1 MTFATYIVV
10 LLLVS
15 IIILASG
22 QEQSSRR
29 LGGRNGPVAPALG
42 IKCTTAEIRAI
53 NEVVEE
59 CLEVALTAQLGVEE
73 ELAEEVMES
82 TVDACKVVEAS
93 LTCTDLRA
101 ACLDDKTLREFKDSM
116 SDVYLMLGLGL
127 EECSQT
133 RDYLYSGRP
142 MQLVQETTCHPWQ
155 VFEADWNYRYCVST
169 ITRAAIT
176 GNSVKD
182 GFVLEAPVLDE
193 ELQDSEFSDLMAQY
207 DGAEV
212 NFCDFSQFLLACG
225 EQLHPCYQDNV
236 IEVEVLKFLTTLY
249 WLAEYEQP
257 FPLWRSIVEQVGVEQ
272 VLQLAEHQQGD
283 FCSFSTVSH
292 IEL

>member
-1 MTFATYIVV
+1 MTSGTYFCL

-15 IIILASG
+15 IIVVASG
-22 QEQSSRR
+22 QEQSFRR

-59 CLEVALTAQLGVEE
+59 CLEVALTVQLGVEE

-82 TVDACKVVEAS
+82 TVDACKVVEAC

-127 EECSQT
+127 EQCPETQ
-133 RDYLYSGRP
+133 DYLSSGRP

-176 GNSVKD
+176 GSSVKD

-193 ELQDSEFSDLMAQY
+193 ELQDSEFGDLVALY
-207 DGAEV
+207 DGEEV

-257 FPLWRSIVEQVGVEQ
+257 FPLWRSFVEQVGVDQ

-283 FCSFSTVSH
+283 FCSFSSVDH
-292 IEL
+292 MEL